1 MKNSVKVRTVHVAA
15 GLNGSSKTTFA
26 VMFPPGFANC
36 PNVANADLIAW
47 GLPPF
52 RPEDA
57 LSVAARSCLNEYEFA
72 C

>member
-1 MKNSVKVRTVHVAA
+1 
-15 GLNGSSKTTFA
+15 
-26 VMFPPGFANC
+26 MFPPGFANC